1 MFSCIAIK
9 TQNKNTGGLETT
21 NEFVAKILA
30 DDSVWGNKE
39 FVTILQQIVEL
50 RNDYN
55 HAGFKDNPFSAQTII
70 GRVEQLLDGIEDVL
84 SEI

>member
-9 TQNKNTGGLETT
+9 TQNKNTDGLEIT

-30 DDSVWGNKE
+30 DDSAWGNKE
-39 FVTILQQIVEL
+39 SVTILQQVVEL

-55 HAGFKDNPFSAQTII
+55 HAGFKENPFSAQAII
-70 GRVEQLLDGIEDVL
+70 ERVELLLDGIEEVL
-84 SEI
+84 SQI

>member
-1 MFSCIAIK
+1 M
-9 TQNKNTGGLETT
+9 
-21 NEFVAKILA
+21 
-30 DDSVWGNKE
+30 
-39 FVTILQQIVEL
+39 TILQQVVEL